1 MILTHHGINSLSVDG
16 PEPYEQEYDET
27 DTPSGISTGTVPLD
41 RVGWGLGVSIA
52 DSQDIPKEQA
62 TVGWNLGVTVADS
75 QDIPVE
81 QKAIGWDV
89 SVTITETSI

>member
-1 MILTHHGINSLSVDG
+1 MILTHHGINSITAEDSYV
-16 PEPYEQEYDET
+16 QEYDET
-27 DTPSGISTGTVPLD
+27 DIPSGISTGTVPLD

-52 DSQDIPKEQA
+52 DSQDIPTEQA

-89 SVTITETSI
+89 SVTITETSV

>member
-1 MILTHHGINSLSVDG
+1 MILTHHGINSIAAKDSYV
-16 PEPYEQEYDET
+16 QEYDET

-41 RVGWGLGVSIA
+41 RAGWDLGVSIA

-62 TVGWNLGVTVADS
+62 TVGWNLGVTVSDS

-81 QKAIGWDV
+81 QKAIGWGV
-89 SVTITETSI
+89 SVAITETSI